1 MISTYTNNK
10 ISWIDLENP
19 TKEEVRSV
27 MEKYDLS
34 PEVAEDLLD
43 PTVRTR
49 ADIYSDFV
57 YFVLHFPIQTH
68 KKNQPFDRRAE
79 EIDFIIGKN
88 FLITIHYSPIQTL
101 ISFNKALE
109 TDSLLRHDYITKNSG
124 TLFVHILNK
133 MYTAVQDKIS
143 DIQTSLSQYEE
154 DIFNG
159 KEKEMVSELSNINR
173 VLIYFKESLFS
184 HQSIFTTLKSIS
196 QNLFGKDFETYTA
209 HLLNE
214 YNKSKLS
221 LESTKSY
228 ADELRQT
235 NDSLLS
241 TKQNEIMKTLT
252 VVNFIV
258 LPLTLLA
265 GVFGMNTEHTPI
277 TGHPLDFWILAS
289 FMFCLGLVA
298 FLIFKRKKWL

>member
-10 ISWIDLENP
+10 ISWVDLENP

-49 ADIYSDFV
+49 ADLYSDFV

-68 KKNQPFDRRAE
+68 KKNQPFDKRAE

-124 TLFVHILNK
+124 TLFVHILHK
-133 MYTAVQDKIS
+133 MYTAFQDKIS

-159 KEKEMVSELSNINR
+159 KEKEMVSELSTINR
-173 VLIYFKESLFS
+173 ILIYFKESLFS
-184 HQSIFTTLKSIS
+184 HQVIFTIFENMSNT
-196 QNLFGKDFETYTA
+196 LFGKDFETYYQ

-214 YNKSKLS
+214 YNKTKLA
-221 LESTKSY
+221 LESIKSY
-228 ADELRQT
+228 ADELRET
-235 NDSLLS
+235 NNSLLT
-241 TKQNEIMKTLT
+241 TKQNEVMKLLAI
-252 VVNFIV
+252 VSFITF
-258 LPLTLLA
+258 PLTLISSI
-265 GVFGMNTEHTPI
+265 FGMNTSYLPI
-277 TGHPLDFWILAS
+277 VGHSKDFGIIMMLMIITAIG
-289 FMFCLGLVA
+289 F
-298 FLIFKRKKWL
+298 FLFFKRKKWL